1 MIPTTPERVGE
12 CRTADE
18 LVRWIAEH
26 LASAAVLEVLGDEP
40 CRCPAQD
47 SIDDLVQ
54 RAQEMHAAPG
64 RLATWALKA
73 PVQGPSEPDGPYTVE
88 EHPAWV
94 DDYRYLVLDRAGAVV
109 ARCCEARRADT
120 VARALNRGAL

>member
-1 MIPTTPERVGE
+1 MIPTTPERVGD
-12 CRTADE
+12 CRTAE
-18 LVRWIAEH
+18 EVVRWIAEH

-40 CRCPAQD
+40 CKCPAQD

-64 RLATWALKA
+64 RLATWALT
-73 PVQGPSEPDGPYTVE
+73 GPPAEPEEYTVE

-120 VARALNRGAL
+120 VARALNALGAS